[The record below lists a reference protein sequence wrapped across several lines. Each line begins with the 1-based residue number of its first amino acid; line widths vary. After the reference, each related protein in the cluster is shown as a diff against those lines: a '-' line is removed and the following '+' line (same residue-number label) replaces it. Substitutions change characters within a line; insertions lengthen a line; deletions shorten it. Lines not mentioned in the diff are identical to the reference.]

1 MNGGGSSHRGDA
13 GRTASADDAR
23 VSRQHAHGS
32 AVAGLRHRRETLAA
46 RLREERPRRAPVDI
60 GFRLLLRD
68 THIAGGILGGGMAYR
83 LFFWTL
89 ALAVLVAG
97 GLGFTSGARINSAA
111 GQAGITKQVA
121 STVGTASRESH
132 GSRWALLLIGIGL
145 VVVTSWAV
153 LRTLRLIHAAV
164 WQVPVPRV
172 RRAPQ
177 ALGAVVVGPF
187 VLALLAGV
195 AGWVRTHTDLV
206 GGIVAMAVWG
216 GVTGLLWLLASLRL
230 PRRNAPW
237 TALLPGAALVGL
249 GAVGIHAV
257 TAYYLA
263 TKLATASALYGT
275 LGLTATL
282 LVYLYMFG
290 RLIVVAAE
298 LNAVMWERASGLAP
312 DDRGGIDG

>member
-1 MNGGGSSHRGDA
+1 
-13 GRTASADDAR
+13 
-23 VSRQHAHGS
+23 VSPQHGPGS
-32 AVAGLRHRRETLAA
+32 AIAGLRHRRETLAA
-46 RLREERPRRAPVDI
+46 RLREEQPRRAPVDI
-60 GFRLLLRD
+60 AFRLLRRD

-97 GLGFTSGARINSAA
+97 GLGFVPGSRVSSAA

-121 STVGTASRESH
+121 VTVGTAARQSH
-132 GSRWALLLIGIGL
+132 GNRWALLVIGVAL
-145 VVVTSWAV
+145 VIITSWAV

-187 VLALLAGV
+187 VLALLAGLT
-195 AGWVRTHTDLV
+195 GWVRSHTDLL
-206 GGIVAMAVWG
+206 GGLVAMALWG
-216 GVTGLLWLLASLRL
+216 GVAGLLWLLASLRL
-230 PRRNAPW
+230 PRREAPW
-237 TALLPGAALVGL
+237 TALIPGAVLVAV

-275 LGLTATL
+275 LGLTATM

-290 RLIVVAAE
+290 RLVVVAAE
-298 LNAVMWERASGLAP
+298 LNAVMWERASGLRPA
-312 DDRGGIDG
+312 DSGGFEP

>member
-1 MNGGGSSHRGDA
+1 
-13 GRTASADDAR
+13 

-32 AVAGLRHRRETLAA
+32 ALVGLRRRRETLAA
-46 RLREERPRRAPVDI
+46 RLREEQPRRAPVDI
-60 GFRLLLRD
+60 AFRLLRRD
-68 THIAGGILGGGMAYR
+68 THVAGGILGGGMAYR

-97 GLGFTSGARINSAA
+97 GLGFVPGSQINTAA
-111 GQAGITKQVA
+111 SQSGITKQVA
-121 STVGTASRESH
+121 TTVGTAAHQSH
-132 GSRWALLLIGIGL
+132 GNRWALLAIGVAL

-164 WQVPVPRV
+164 WQVPVQRV
-172 RRAPQ
+172 QRAPH
-177 ALGAVVVGPF
+177 ALAAVAVGPF
-187 VLALLAGV
+187 LLTLLAGLV
-195 AGWVRTHTDLV
+195 GWVRTHTDVL
-206 GGIVAMAVWG
+206 GGIVALLIWG
-216 GVTGLLWLLASLRL
+216 GVTGALWLLVSLRL
-230 PRRNAPW
+230 PRRDAPW
-237 TALLPGAALVGL
+237 RALLPGALVVGL

-290 RLIVVAAE
+290 RVIVVAAE
-298 LNAVMWERASGLAP
+298 LNAVMWERASGLSPAEP
-312 DDRGGIDG
+312 GGIE